1 MTPPATTRY
10 SSDLSTIPFVC
21 CSLLKPV
28 HSIMAF
34 THGIF
39 FVFLCCAGPLCEV
52 RALASTYIVSSN
64 TELSKALAAT
74 VKGGDKLIINVEN
87 NDEKARKMSAVVCG
101 GSKCCY
107 FLSKQLE
114 VSQGTVEING
124 NGEGCILAAHG
135 HSRIFSVKSGTLIVN
150 DITLK
155 HGRQD
160 VGGAVYLGGEGANFR
175 GRNIVFEDNAV
186 SIVGGAAYVSSF
198 SIFECDF
205 CEFLNNRGGIHET
218 YGASIFL
225 QREALIKCNSCE
237 FEKGFS
243 RSSEELAAIGRQFH
257 IAHAEDFDILSDL

>member
-21 CSLLKPV
+21 CSLSKPV

-160 VGGAVYLGGEGANFR
+160 MGQYTSEAR
-175 GRNIVFEDNAV
+175 GQILEA
-186 SIVGGAAYVSSF
+186 
-198 SIFECDF
+198 
-205 CEFLNNRGGIHET
+205 ET
-218 YGASIFL
+218 LCLRTTPFPL
-225 QREALIKCNSCE
+225 LEALPTSVP
-237 FEKGFS
+237 FLFS
-243 RSSEELAAIGRQFH
+243 NVIFASF
-257 IAHAEDFDILSDL
+257 